1 MDKIITQYTVF
12 KTYTLKEGCL
22 MKPLFLYWRHLR
34 TVDAL
39 YKEEKYQD
47 TIDLLKEVATDFP
60 DFKPEIYYSQMA
72 AAIKLEKY
80 DLFFELF
87 NEILDT
93 GGWYSDA
100 ILRETPAFKPL
111 QGMPEFERLVTIS
124 VERAK
129 QAAKH
134 HSNFTVFP
142 ETTSPS
148 SPLMLALHAQA
159 SIINEEYQAWKTVVD
174 RGYILGMPQTTNKYW
189 SGIAT
194 GYWPDYESSI
204 HQIKAY
210 VDTISLNNTLDLER
224 SITGGLSMGGD
235 LAIRL
240 ALVGTIP
247 VCGFIAVSPGG
258 PWRNEPEKWQPLID
272 DARHSDLCGIIIRGK
287 EDQAIPR
294 KYNQTLANM
303 LNDGGIP
310 CQFIE
315 YPQLGHWY
323 PPNLAD
329 IIVDFIAN
337 IE

>member
-1 MDKIITQYTVF
+1 MGGY
-12 KTYTLKEGCL
+12 L
-22 MKPLFLYWRHLR
+22 MKHLFHYWRHLR
-34 TVDAL
+34 TVGAL
-39 YKEEKYQD
+39 YEEEKYQE
-47 TIDLLKEVATDFP
+47 TIDFLKEVATDFP
-60 DFKPEIYYSQMA
+60 DFKPEIYYNQMA

-80 DLFFELF
+80 DLFFELL
-87 NEILDT
+87 NEILDA
-93 GGWYSDA
+93 GGWYSEI
-100 ILRETPAFKPL
+100 ILRESPAFKPL
-111 QGMPEFERLVTIS
+111 QGMPEFERLVPIS

-129 QAAKH
+129 QASKH
-134 HSNFTVFP
+134 HTNFTVFP
-142 ETTSPS
+142 ETPRPS
-148 SPLMLALHAQA
+148 TPLMLALHAQA
-159 SIINEEYQAWKTVVD
+159 SVINEEYQVWKTVVD

-194 GYWPDYESSI
+194 GYWPDYETSI

-210 VDTISLNNTLDLER
+210 LDTINLNNTLELEH

-240 ALVGTIP
+240 ALIGTIP

-272 DARHSDLCGIIIRGK
+272 DAKHHNLHGIIIRGK

-294 KYNQTLANM
+294 KYNQTLTNM
-303 LNDGGIP
+303 LNDSGIP

-329 IIVDFIAN
+329 IIADFIAN